1 MKSGEEHVLI
11 VDDFK
16 DTRELYGCFL
26 PLRGFPVSL
35 ASNGQE
41 ALDVAFA
48 DPPDLIIMDLSMP
61 VMNGWEATRRLK
73 ADPRTRHVPVVM
85 LTATPMNGLTPMLVE
100 AGFDAVLVKPCM
112 PDEVVAEIRRV
123 LDARPH
129 RETQKPARRRAAQ
142 AHENLSPRQ

>member
-1 MKSGEEHVLI
+1 MKSGKEHILI

-26 PLRGFPVSL
+26 PLRGFRVSL
-35 ASNGQE
+35 GSNGQE
-41 ALDVAFA
+41 ALDTAFA

-73 ADPRTRHVPVVM
+73 ADPRTKHIPVVM

-112 PDEVVAEIRRV
+112 PDEVVTEIRRA

-129 RETQKPARRRAAQ
+129 HASTKPVRRRAAP
-142 AHENLSPRQ
+142 AHATSSAKP